1 MEKFKLG
8 QLVATRGVSDRM
20 QHDLAFAAFVSK
32 SIRRYKECDW
42 GDSPTE
48 DKASNDAAVESG
60 EDRIFASYEQVGVK
74 APMKIW
80 IITEWDR
87 SATTILFPEEY

>member
-42 GDSPTE
+42 GDSPKDIPSTI
-48 DKASNDAAVESG
+48 SLS
-60 EDRIFASYEQVGVK
+60 ISY
-74 APMKIW
+74 
-80 IITEWDR
+80 
-87 SATTILFPEEY
+87 SS